1 MNQQTLFS
9 MGLTENRIGN
19 YEDSHDEKT
28 RAEKVLERAKATFKK
43 RKLKMFRLD
52 SKTVVFMPSKKAF
65 EEFKK
70 AYHSKDRII
79 WE

>member
-1 MNQQTLFS
+1 

-19 YEDSHDEKT
+19 YEDSRDEKT
-28 RAEKVLERAKATFKK
+28 KAEKVLQKAKDKFSKK
-43 RKLKMFRLD
+43 KLKLFRLD
-52 SKTVVFMPSKKAF
+52 SKTIVFMPSKKAF

-70 AYHSKDRII
+70 SYKRNNVI

>member
-1 MNQQTLFS
+1 

-28 RAEKVLERAKATFKK
+28 RAEQVLKRAKETLNKK
-43 RKLKMFRLD
+43 KLKMFRLD
-52 SKTVVFMPSKKAF
+52 SKTLVFMPSKKAF

-70 AYHSKDRII
+70 SYKRSNVI

>member
-1 MNQQTLFS
+1 

-28 RAEKVLERAKATFKK
+28 RAEQVLKRAKETFKK
-43 RKLKMFRLD
+43 KKLKMFRLD
-52 SKTVVFMPSKKAF
+52 SKTLVFMPSKKAF

-70 AYHSKDRII
+70 SYKRNNAI

>member
-1 MNQQTLFS
+1 MTL
-9 MGLTENRIGN
+9 IGN
-19 YEDSHDEKT
+19 KLGSWEDTHDEKNK
-28 RAEKVLERAKATFKK
+28 AERVLEQAKKKFEK

-52 SKTVVFMPSKKAF
+52 SKTVVFMPNKKAF

-70 AYHSKDRII
+70 SYKQNNVI

>member
-1 MNQQTLFS
+1 MTL
-9 MGLTENRIGN
+9 IGN
-19 YEDSHDEKT
+19 KLGSYEDSQDEKS
-28 RAEKVLERAKATFKK
+28 RAEKVLDKAKKMFAKK
-43 RKLKMFRLD
+43 KLKQFRLD

-70 AYHSKDRII
+70 SYKQNNVI

>member
-1 MNQQTLFS
+1 MTL
-9 MGLTENRIGN
+9 IGN
-19 YEDSHDEKT
+19 KLGSWEDTHDEKSK
-28 RAEKVLERAKATFKK
+28 AERVLEQAKK
-43 RKLKMFRLD
+43 RFEKKKLKMFRLD

-70 AYHSKDRII
+70 SYKRNNVI

>member
-1 MNQQTLFS
+1 

-28 RAEKVLERAKATFKK
+28 RAEQVLKRAKETFKK
-43 RKLKMFRLD
+43 KKLKMFRLD
-52 SKTVVFMPSKKAF
+52 RKTLVFMPSKKAF

-70 AYHSKDRII
+70 SYKRNNMI

>member
-1 MNQQTLFS
+1 

-28 RAEKVLERAKATFKK
+28 RAEQVLKRAKETLNKK
-43 RKLKMFRLD
+43 KLKMFRLD
-52 SKTVVFMPSKKAF
+52 SKTLVFMPSKKAF

-70 AYHSKDRII
+70 SYKRNNVI